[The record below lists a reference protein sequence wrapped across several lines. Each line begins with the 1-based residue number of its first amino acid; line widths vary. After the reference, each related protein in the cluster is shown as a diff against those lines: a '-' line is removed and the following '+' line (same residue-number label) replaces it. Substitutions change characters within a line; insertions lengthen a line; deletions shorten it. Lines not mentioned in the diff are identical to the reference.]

1 MSGVRL
7 QAVGTPRACYICYKP
22 TTTVLATANTVD
34 FIYACDT
41 HLSDRGFA
49 TQVGETQDGVDA
61 GGARKL
67 GLSSEEIAKVKEQW
81 GERQKRRQEKAKE
94 KEKEKEAESK
104 DGEKDK
110 DKEKDKAKDSK
121 KDTKAPTP
129 SPASSSAASTPG
141 TPPPATHQRY
151 TLHRDIFALRLAE
164 HRKRRQ
170 ATQAKALAPLLP
182 SAPRSAP
189 SS

>member
-1 MSGVRL
+1 MSFTNLYYKR
-7 QAVGTPRACYICYKP
+7 AVGTPRACYICYKP

-67 GLSSEEIAKVKEQW
+67 GLSSEEI
-81 GERQKRRQEKAKE
+81 EKAKE

-110 DKEKDKAKDSK
+110 DKEKEKAKDSK